1 MVVKKKNKKDKN
13 HAPKSSAPQL
23 SKPNK
28 SAKGGTE
35 KPKTKLIPPRTAAV
49 VVTLQPSA
57 IEKGVTYGMVLTK
70 AETEIDLPLLGI
82 ESVKFRTAA
91 TGARIL
97 EISGSQGT
105 TQADQLANKLR
116 DVLDGLAVITRPTK
130 CVDLRITGLDD
141 SATKEKIIAAIG
153 KAGGCP
159 DDMLKVGEVR
169 SGPGGLGACIVKC
182 PVTVTKTL
190 LKSGKGRLLLV
201 GWSSALIKT
210 LEARPLRCFRCMGV
224 GHTRPRCPVSVDRTS
239 MCFRCGHE
247 GHKSAGVHCRSKMC
261 SMY

>member
-1 MVVKKKNKKDKN
+1 
-13 HAPKSSAPQL
+13 
-23 SKPNK
+23 
-28 SAKGGTE
+28 
-35 KPKTKLIPPRTAAV
+35 
-49 VVTLQPSA
+49 
-57 IEKGVTYGMVLTK
+57 MVLTK

-82 ESVKFRTAA
+82 ESVKFRTAV

-97 EISGSQGT
+97 EISGSRGT

-141 SATKEKIIAAIG
+141 SVTKDKIMVAIV

-159 DDMLKVGEVR
+159 EDMLKVGEVR

-182 PVTVTKTL
+182 PVTAAKTL
-190 LKSGKGRLLLV
+190 LESGKGRLLM
-201 GWSSALIKT
+201 GWCSALVKT
-210 LEARPLRCFRCMGV
+210 LEARPMRCFRCMGV

-239 MCFRCGHE
+239 TCFRCSHE
-247 GHKSAGVHCRSKMC
+247 GHKSAGC
-261 SMY
+261 SADPKCAVCTDAGKPSGHVMGSRNCNPPPLKSGLVPKTQSTQNAKSHHALEEELDMSE